1 MGETFKRILVA
12 LPWIVIALAI
22 VIAGGPWFAAA
33 LAVFGVIGLR
43 EFFTMAGKYRPLQ
56 PAAFLGLVGMIA
68 AAYFGTAFNILL
80 MMAVPFVLF
89 FIFAAEREQRDAITG
104 SIGITAL
111 GLFWIG
117 IPLVHAVLL
126 RELPDHGGALLV
138 DVLIGT
144 FVVDTGAYAVGRMF
158 GRHKL
163 SPRLSP
169 NKTVEGLVGGFLI
182 GILGV
187 WCAGLYQDWL
197 SGTDALILGAAVA
210 ATAPIGDLFESM
222 IKRDLGVKDTGTLFG
237 PHGGLLDRLDAVFF
251 TVVAGYYVSIALVY

>member
-1 MGETFKRILVA
+1 MGETLKRIMVA
-12 LPWIVIALAI
+12 LPWIVVALAI
-22 VIAGGPWFAAA
+22 IIAGGPWFAAA
-33 LAVFGVIGLR
+33 LVVFGIIGLR
-43 EFFTMAGKYRPLQ
+43 EFFTMSARYRPLQ
-56 PAAFLGLVGMIA
+56 PAAYLGLAGMIA

-80 MMAVPFVLF
+80 MMAVPFLLF
-89 FIFAAEREQRDAITG
+89 FIFAAEREARENITA
-104 SIGITAL
+104 SIAITAL

-138 DVLIGT
+138 NVLIGT
-144 FVVDTGAYAVGRMF
+144 FGTDTGAYAVGRMF
-158 GRHKL
+158 GRHPL

-169 NKTVEGLVGGFLI
+169 NKTVEGLVGGLLI
-182 GILGV
+182 GVLAV

-222 IKRDLGVKDTGTLFG
+222 IKRDLEVKDTGSLFG

>member
-1 MGETFKRILVA
+1 MSETVRRILVA
-12 LPWIVIALAI
+12 LPWIIVALVII
-22 VIAGGPWFAAA
+22 IAGGPWFAGA
-33 LAVFGVIGLR
+33 LAVFGIIGLR
-43 EFFTMAGKYRPLQ
+43 EFFTMSAKYRPLRS
-56 PAAFLGLVGMIA
+56 AAYLGLVGMIA
-68 AAYFGTAFNILL
+68 AAYLGTAFNIVL

-89 FIFAAEREQRDAITG
+89 FIFAAEREQRDGITG
-104 SIGITAL
+104 SIGITIL

-158 GRHKL
+158 GKHKL

-169 NKTVEGLVGGFLI
+169 NKTIEGLVGGFII
-182 GILGV
+182 GVLGV
-187 WCAGLYQDWL
+187 WLAGLYQDWL

-210 ATAPIGDLFESM
+210 AIAPVGDLFESM
-222 IKRDLGVKDTGTLFG
+222 IKRDLDVKDSGNLFG

-251 TVVAGYYVSIALVY
+251 TVVVGYYVSIALVY